1 MENEMNMNEP
11 EGSAHR
17 ISGKTVL
24 LGVAGAAAAV
34 TLLAIARSR
43 RYMRRYGDR
52 SSERRDPMHFFVAG
66 AHPLRRGI
74 DTSGAHPLFER
85 RQSVYDA
92 Y

>member
-1 MENEMNMNEP
+1 MNMNER

-43 RYMRRYGDR
+43 RHMRRYGDR
-52 SSERRDPMHFFVAG
+52 SPERRNPMHFFVAG
-66 AHPLRRGI
+66 THPLRREI